1 MADERQVKEW
11 QRVAGLLGLDD
22 DISQD
27 ILNFYK
33 KTQTNIDFYR
43 VN

>member
-27 ILNFYK
+27 TSEARLPC
-33 KTQTNIDFYR
+33 TLA
-43 VN
+43 